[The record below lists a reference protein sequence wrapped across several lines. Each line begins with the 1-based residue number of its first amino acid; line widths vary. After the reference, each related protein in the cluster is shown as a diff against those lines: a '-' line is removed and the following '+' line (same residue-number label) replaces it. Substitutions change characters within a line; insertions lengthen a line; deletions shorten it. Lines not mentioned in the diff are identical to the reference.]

1 LKKSS
6 AKNFCEAGVARAIS
20 YARRRGVLQKRA
32 FFLCSLA
39 SNRQSRFKHGMII
52 DHVLGVQQSLTGK
65 RWVWRGQDE
74 ERIGLGIAQQLGV
87 PELMGRLLAARGV
100 SAAHAPD
107 YLDPTLRAML
117 PDPSSIIDMDA
128 AASRMA
134 DAVMGAECVGV
145 FGDYDVDGACS
156 SAIMVTVLRQLGCE
170 VLHHVPDRML
180 EGYGPNSNAL
190 RGMAERGARLLI
202 CVDCGTGADA
212 AFAPLHNMADVL
224 VFDHHKA
231 EGPPAKIRATV
242 NPNRLDCSSGLNS
255 ICATAVAFIACI
267 ALLRALRKRGFFEG
281 KAEPDLREFLDLV
294 ALATICDVMPLTGLN
309 RALVSQG
316 LKVMAKRARPGIA
329 ALLEVA
335 KLSEAPTAMHC
346 GFALGPRIN
355 ASGRIAESDMGLR
368 LLLAEAP
375 EDAAA
380 LAQTLDQV
388 NRQRQAVE
396 AAIMGEA
403 MAQAE
408 AQVAAGHAVILLAQA
423 GWHPGV
429 VGIVAG
435 RVKEKFNRPALVA
448 GIAEGLAKGS
458 GRSVPGL
465 DLGAAVISARQM
477 GLLATGGGHA
487 MAAGFSLKESGL
499 PALHGFLNERLVS
512 AAELPSAAEL
522 ALEGVL
528 APGGADA
535 ALAQMVARLGPF
547 GTGNAEPMFVLPRA
561 LIVKTDRIGKD
572 GNTIRAMV
580 EGEGGGRLKALLF
593 RAKDGPLA
601 EALCRAGGAPL
612 HLAGHL
618 RAESWQ
624 GRVSA
629 GFFVAD
635 AAPA

>member
-1 LKKSS
+1 MDDH
-6 AKNFCEAGVARAIS
+6 AYGVR
-20 YARRRGVLQKRA
+20 
-32 FFLCSLA
+32 
-39 SNRQSRFKHGMII
+39 
-52 DHVLGVQQSLTGK
+52 QSLTGR
-65 RWVWRGQDE
+65 RWVWRTGSE
-74 ERIGLGIAQQLGV
+74 ERLGQGIAQALGM

-107 YLDPTLRAML
+107 FLDPTLRAML
-117 PDPSSIIDMDA
+117 PDPSSIVDMDA
-128 AASRMA
+128 AAARLA
-134 DAVMGAECVGV
+134 DAVIAGECVGV

-156 SAIMVTVLRQLGCE
+156 SAIMVTVLGQLGCKM
-170 VLHHVPDRML
+170 LYHVPDRML

-190 RGMAERGARLLI
+190 RGMAERGARLLV
-202 CVDCGTGADA
+202 CVDCGTGAHE
-212 AFAPLHNMADVL
+212 AFAPLHNVADVL

-231 EGPPAKIRATV
+231 EGPPARIRATV
-242 NPNRLDCSSGLNS
+242 NPNRLDCSSGLTA

-267 ALLRALRKRGFFEG
+267 ALLRTLRRRGFFEVR
-281 KAEPDLREFLDLV
+281 AEPDLRELLDLV

-309 RALVSQG
+309 RALVTQG
-316 LKVMAKRARPGIA
+316 LRVMAKRARPGIA
-329 ALLEVA
+329 ALLDVA
-335 KLSEAPTAMHC
+335 KLTEAPTPMHC

-368 LLLAEAP
+368 LLLSEDAEA
-375 EDAAA
+375 ATV
-380 LAQTLDQV
+380 LAQALDGV

-396 AAIMGEA
+396 AAIMSEA

-408 AQVAAGHAVILLAQA
+408 AQVAAGHAVILLAQE

-448 GIAEGLAKGS
+448 GIIDGLAKGS

-465 DLGAAVISARQM
+465 DLGAAVIAARQS

-487 MAAGFSLKESGL
+487 MAAGFSAPEA
-499 PALHGFLNERLVS
+499 ALAELHVFLNERLVS
-512 AAELPSAAEL
+512 AAELPGATEL
-522 ALEGVL
+522 TLEGVL
-528 APGGADA
+528 AVSGADA
-535 ALAQMVARLGPF
+535 ALAQMVAKLGPF
-547 GTGNAEPMFVLPRA
+547 GTGNAEPIFVLPRA
-561 LIVKTDRIGKD
+561 RVVKTDRIGKD
-572 GNTIRAMV
+572 GNTIRAIV

-612 HLAGHL
+612 HLAGYL
-618 RAESWQ
+618 RAETWQ
-624 GRVSA
+624 GRISA
-629 GFFVAD
+629 GFFVTD